1 MIHLY
6 TGNGK
11 GKTSAAIGLAV
22 RAAGRGQRICFSQ
35 FMKGSDSGELY
46 AMRCLPQIEILRS
59 EKDYGFYSSMSEQDK
74 KELTEVHNRILR
86 ALLLAA
92 EEGRCHVIVLDESSY
107 PVNWGLLDISLLK
120 NLLSF
125 ADRIEIVLTGRD
137 PADFLT
143 ECADYLTEMQ
153 NRRHPYEKGTRARK
167 GIEF

>member
-92 EEGRCHVIVLDESSY
+92 QEGWTRSLTRSTGGCWTFRC
-107 PVNWGLLDISLLK
+107 LK
-120 NLLSF
+120 SF
-125 ADRIEIVLTGRD
+125 SPL
-137 PADFLT
+137 PT
-143 ECADYLTEMQ
+143 E
-153 NRRHPYEKGTRARK
+153 
-167 GIEF
+167 